1 MTDEEKELIKRE
13 ILKSYVILKMVRNPS
28 TRYTI
33 AIKMGLDNAQR
44 ILNEKEWLI
53 EKEIYYTIICIGNI
67 INTN

>member
-53 EKEIYYTIICIGNI
+53 EKETYYTIIYIGNI